1 MTKDMPDVDT
11 YALKSSAAAEVPP
24 PDLAYRPPMP
34 RSYRPRIALI
44 GAGGIAGAHL
54 DAYRAAGF
62 DVPVIASRTLARAV
76 ARRDEFFPD
85 AVATDDVA
93 GVLADPSI
101 EVVDIT
107 PHPAERMPLIE
118 AALEAGKHV
127 LSQKPFVLDLASG
140 RRLVELAER
149 KGLKLAVNQ
158 NGRWA
163 PHKAWMRE
171 AVRGG
176 LIGTPIGVHVA
187 IHWNHGWIRGTPFED
202 VHELILYDFGI
213 HWFDF
218 VMSLV
223 GGRERAVRATMTMAA
238 GQAARAPLMA
248 QCIVEL
254 DGGQASLVFDGATQF
269 DPRDA
274 TYIAG
279 TEGSLRSEG
288 PDLGQQTVTL
298 TTAAGRAVPDLEGT
312 WFNDGFRG
320 AMGELLSA
328 IEDDREPVNGARENL
343 ASLRLAF
350 AAIDSARTGAPVRLD

>member
-1 MTKDMPDVDT
+1 MTTDMPDADT
-11 YALKSSAAAEVPP
+11 YALKSSAATEVPA

-54 DAYRAAGF
+54 DAYRTAGF

-107 PHPAERMPLIE
+107 PHPADRVPLIE

-127 LSQKPFVLDLASG
+127 LSQKPFVLDLATG
-140 RRLVELAER
+140 RRLVALAER
-149 KGLKLAVNQ
+149 KGVRLAVNQ

-171 AVRGG
+171 AARGG

-202 VHELILYDFGI
+202 VHELILCDFGI

-248 QCIVEL
+248 ECIVEL
-254 DGGQASLVFDGATQF
+254 DGGQASLVFDGATPF

-298 TTAAGRAVPDLEGT
+298 TTAAGRAVPRLEGT

-350 AAIDSARTGAPVRLD
+350 AAIDSARTGQPVRLD

>member
-1 MTKDMPDVDT
+1 MSADMPDADT
-11 YALKSSAAAEVPP
+11 YALKSGAVAEIPAP
-24 PDLAYRPPMP
+24 ELDYRPPMP

-54 DAYRAAGF
+54 DAYRRAGF
-62 DVPVIASRTLARAV
+62 DVPVIASRTMARAV

-93 GVLADPSI
+93 GVIADPSI
-101 EVVDIT
+101 DVVDIT
-107 PHPAERMPLIE
+107 PHPADRIPLIE

-127 LSQKPFVLDLASG
+127 LSQKPFVLDLATG
-140 RRLVELAER
+140 WRLVELADR

-163 PHKAWMRE
+163 PHKAWMRA

-187 IHWNHGWIRGTPFED
+187 MHWNHGWIRGTPFED
-202 VHELILYDFGI
+202 IHELILYDFGI

-218 VMSLV
+218 VHSLV
-223 GGRERAVRATMTMAA
+223 GGRERSVRATMAMAA
-238 GQAARAPLMA
+238 GQEARAPLMA
-248 QCIVEL
+248 ECLVEL
-254 DGGQASLVFDGATQF
+254 DGGQASLVFDGATPF
-269 DPRDA
+269 DPRDT
-274 TYIAG
+274 TYIGA
-279 TEGSLRSEG
+279 TLGSLRAEG

-298 TTAAGRAVPDLEGT
+298 TTAAGRATPTLEGT

-320 AMGELLSA
+320 AMGELLCA

-343 ASLRLAF
+343 GSLRLAF
-350 AAIDSARTGAPVRLD
+350 AAIESARTGAPVRLD